1 MCGLTVIPQLNPL
14 SLIIELMKTLSI
26 LLLFS
31 ILLVEGCQVG
41 QKKIDGDLN
50 NFNWMTG
57 TWMDSS
63 STGKMVEVWNVI
75 NDSVMVGSSIYL
87 AGLDTIFFEEI
98 SLKKINGEIYYIP
111 SIQVEEGLQPVL
123 FKFISFSNGEFIF
136 ENKKHDFP
144 QRIVYSN
151 PVKDSLVAYID
162 GNQKG
167 EYRKEYFRMKRIK

>member
-1 MCGLTVIPQLNPL
+1 MKIP
-14 SLIIELMKTLSI
+14 SI
-26 LLLFS
+26 LFLFS
-31 ILLVEGCQVG
+31 VFLIESCQFG
-41 QKKIDGDLN
+41 PKKIEGDLS
-50 NFNWMTG
+50 NFDWMDG
-57 TWMDSS
+57 AWMDSS
-63 STGKMVEVWNVI
+63 STGKMVEEWNEI

-111 SIQVEEGLQPVL
+111 SIQVEDGLQPVL
-123 FKFISFSNGEFIF
+123 FKFISATNGEFIF